1 MYSVNTQIEITQD
14 NGEDRETRDLRIDNF
29 KIISSSLLIMFSVL
43 NLCLQFLSGS
53 KEVSENLMF
62 QHMSRSYVI

>member
-1 MYSVNTQIEITQD
+1 MYSVNTHKEITQD
-14 NGEDRETRDLRIDNF
+14 NGEDRETWDLRINNF
-29 KIISSSLLIMFSVL
+29 KIISSSLLIKFSVL

-62 QHMSRSYVI
+62 EHVSRSYVI